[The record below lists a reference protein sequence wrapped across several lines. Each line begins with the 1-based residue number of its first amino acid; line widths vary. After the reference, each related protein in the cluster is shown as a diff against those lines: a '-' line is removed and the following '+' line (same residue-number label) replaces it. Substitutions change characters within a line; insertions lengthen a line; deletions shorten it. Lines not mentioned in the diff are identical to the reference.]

1 METSDLCT
9 ASYSVSDQLPV
20 LTRMQRAL
28 VLLHLQ
34 PGTCIT
40 VGNSPSATS
49 SPWVDQSAVPR
60 PTCWAGMLPPPLTNH
75 PWLSAQLGDKLR
87 DTGSP
92 HMGAPMGCTAH
103 RVEMRV
109 EVQPGP
115 RGPSVGPSIAI
126 SGHSGPPRRAENGT
140 DLSSHRLTCCH
151 LMALPAQRDWL
162 LCCCHGS
169 LACPG

>member
-1 METSDLCT
+1 METSDLST

-20 LTRMQRAL
+20 LTRIQRAL
-28 VLLHLQ
+28 VRLHLQ
-34 PGTCIT
+34 PGTCII

-49 SPWVDQSAVPR
+49 SPWMDQSAIPR
-60 PTCWAGMLPPPLTNH
+60 PTCWAGMLLTPLTNH

-92 HMGAPMGCTAH
+92 HMGAPTGCTAH
-103 RVEMRV
+103 GGNE
-109 EVQPGP
+109 G
-115 RGPSVGPSIAI
+115 RGPARSPRSQHRPLYRHLR
-126 SGHSGPPRRAENGT
+126 SLCSPRRAENGT

-151 LMALPAQRDWL
+151 LMALPAQTDWL